1 MRAFQA
7 SQARKDRFLIF
18 WIEKNKFQTRKVKF
32 QKGPNKKIFQRGYIV
47 HGFCQKIELLTMRV
61 FQANQGRNDCFL
73 DILDRKEYFLEQKS
87 ELFKKCVKNRKFL
100 KGVVH
105 DSCPKLELLTMCAF
119 FPNQGGKDCLLIL
132 WIEKNTFQTR
142 KVKLQRRPKNRVFQ
156 RGQFVFLSKNQAC
169 YHVGFQADQGKKG
182 RFLIFWIEK
191 NTFQSR
197 KVKFQKRPKN
207 RIFQRGVI
215 PWFLSKT

>member
-7 SQARKDRFLIF
+7 NQARRDRFLIF

-32 QKGPNKKIFQRGYIV
+32 QKGPKLF
-47 HGFCQKIELLTMRV
+47 TMRD
-61 FQANQGRNDCFL
+61 FQANQGRNDCFF

-100 KGVVH
+100 KGAVH
-105 DSCPKLELLTMCAF
+105 DSCPKIELFTMCAF

-169 YHVGFQADQGKKG
+169 YHVGFLG
-182 RFLIFWIEK
+182 RP
-191 NTFQSR
+191 R
-197 KVKFQKRPKN
+197 QKRSFSNILDRKEY
-207 RIFQRGVI
+207 
-215 PWFLSKT
+215 FLEQKSEVSKTS

>member
-7 SQARKDRFLIF
+7 NQARKDRFLIF

-61 FQANQGRNDCFL
+61 FQANQGRNDCFF

-169 YHVGFQADQGKKG
+169 YHVGFLG
-182 RFLIFWIEK
+182 RP
-191 NTFQSR
+191 R
-197 KVKFQKRPKN
+197 QKRSFSNILDRKEY
-207 RIFQRGVI
+207 
-215 PWFLSKT
+215 FLEQKSEVSKTS

>member
-61 FQANQGRNDCFL
+61 FQANQGRNDCFF

>member
-7 SQARKDRFLIF
+7 NQARKDRFLIF

-61 FQANQGRNDCFL
+61 FQANQGRNDCFF

-169 YHVGFQADQGKKG
+169 YHVSFLG
-182 RFLIFWIEK
+182 RP
-191 NTFQSR
+191 R
-197 KVKFQKRPKN
+197 QKRSFSNILDRKEY
-207 RIFQRGVI
+207 
-215 PWFLSKT
+215 FLEQKSEVSKTS